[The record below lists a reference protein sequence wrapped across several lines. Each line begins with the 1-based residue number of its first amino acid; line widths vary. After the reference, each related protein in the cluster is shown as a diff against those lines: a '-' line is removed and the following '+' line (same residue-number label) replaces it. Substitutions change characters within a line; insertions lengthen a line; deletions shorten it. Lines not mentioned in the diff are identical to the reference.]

1 MDAPALSA
9 HRFDAAERA
18 AKARVWAV
26 LCAEFFQRWAGP
38 QATVLDL
45 GAGYCE
51 FINHIRCAR
60 KLAVDGNPEVAT
72 FAAADV
78 EARCGRADQLDWI
91 ADGSVDVVF
100 ASNFFEHLPDSAAL
114 LHVLAEARR
123 VLRPEGRLLILQ
135 PNIRYA
141 YREYW
146 DFLDHHLALS
156 HVSMAEA
163 LALAGFRV
171 VEMRPRFL
179 PFSTKSAL
187 PSWPILVRWYLKIPL
202 AQRLL
207 GKQMFVVATPA

>member
-1 MDAPALSA
+1 MDEPALHA
-9 HRFDAAERA
+9 HRFDAAARA

-26 LCAEFFQRWAGP
+26 LCAEFFQRWVEP

-51 FINHIRCAR
+51 FINHIRAGR
-60 KLAVDGNPEVAT
+60 KLAVDGNPEVTAW
-72 FAAADV
+72 AAPAV

-100 ASNFFEHLPDSAAL
+100 ASNVFEHLPDSAAL
-114 LHVLAEARR
+114 LRVLAEVRR
-123 VLRPEGRLLILQ
+123 VLRPGGRLLILQ

-141 YREYW
+141 HREYW
-146 DFLDHHLALS
+146 DFLDHRLALS

-163 LALAGFRV
+163 LALARFRV

-179 PFSTKSAL
+179 PFSTRSAL
-187 PSWPILVRWYLKIPL
+187 PSWPILVRWYLKVPL

-207 GKQMFVVATPA
+207 GKQMFAVAVPV

>member
-1 MDAPALSA
+1 MDAPALYA

-26 LCAEFFQRWAGP
+26 LCAEFFQRWVGP

-78 EARCGRADQLDWI
+78 EARCGRADQLEWVP
-91 ADGSVDVVF
+91 DGSVDVVF

-114 LHVLAEARR
+114 LAVLAEARR
-123 VLRPEGRLLILQ
+123 ALRPDGRLLILQ

-163 LALAGFRV
+163 LALARFRV
-171 VEMRPRFL
+171 VELRPRFL

-187 PSWPILVRWYLKIPL
+187 PSWLILVRWYLKIPL